1 MNKEEIKNK
10 DKEYQDSLEIIMYKK
25 LTEEEK
31 DIVKAYIIFLKS
43 QISNLEMNKRDKEHY
58 KKRYEEEL
66 DEKYRL
72 EEALRNLSQRYNEVC
87 KKQAETEIELDIS
100 KKKNEILENKV
111 NQLE

>member
-1 MNKEEIKNK
+1 MDKEEIKNK
-10 DKEYQDSLEIIMYKK
+10 DKVYKDSLEIIMYKK

-31 DIVKAYIIFLKS
+31 DIVKAYIAFLKN

-72 EEALRNLSQRYNEVC
+72 E
-87 KKQAETEIELDIS
+87 D
-100 KKKNEILENKV
+100 
-111 NQLE
+111 